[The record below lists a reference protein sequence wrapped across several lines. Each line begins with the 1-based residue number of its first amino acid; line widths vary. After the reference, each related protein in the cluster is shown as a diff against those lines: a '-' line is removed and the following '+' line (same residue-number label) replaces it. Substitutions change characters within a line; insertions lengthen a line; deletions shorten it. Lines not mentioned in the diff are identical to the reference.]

1 MNDQAYNALQQYLQQ
16 TLNPATQKNGML
28 SWSIDNPTHK
38 YTHVLFNTDWLAI
51 AERQLAEVEVQQGFP
66 ILLLKLINDNNV
78 EMVLRFAG
86 SLYFK
91 NYVKRHWVPVSR
103 YEKKTRCHTYRL
115 LTPLVH

>member
-1 MNDQAYNALQQYLQQ
+1 MVCCLGPLTTQQ
-16 TLNPATQKNGML
+16 TC
-28 SWSIDNPTHK
+28 
-38 YTHVLFNTDWLAI
+38 THVLFNTDWLAI

-103 YEKKTRCHTYRL
+103 YEKKDAMSY
-115 LTPLVH
+115 V

>member
-1 MNDQAYNALQQYLQQ
+1 MVCCLFIGN
-16 TLNPATQKNGML
+16 TRTHNGL
-28 SWSIDNPTHK
+28 LTTAID
-38 YTHVLFNTDWLAI
+38 FI

-91 NYVKRHWVPVSR
+91 NYIKRHWVPVSR
-103 YEKKTRCHTYRL
+103 YGKTRDAARTVAYTHRSL
-115 LTPLVH
+115 GQ